1 MPTATAQACVLSFDI
16 IGSSKIQHVNAKVF
30 FRNTF
35 TRCNEII
42 SEGYD
47 GKTLRSNAYRIKE
60 MGDGFLCSIG
70 YPFESMSHNLAHA
83 AVDLAKRFAQV
94 LREEARMLHSETPIA
109 CGIGIALDTI
119 TGFFPEAGTKEYD
132 LYGQAIVLATRY
144 EGMRKTLFEAETARS
159 VLIIQEKVYHSLDPS
174 HRNGFKMMD
183 LKELG
188 IVVRDDPAATRLY
201 YQFLDETQS

>member
-1 MPTATAQACVLSFDI
+1 
-16 IGSSKIQHVNAKVF
+16 
-30 FRNTF
+30 
-35 TRCNEII
+35 
-42 SEGYD
+42 
-47 GKTLRSNAYRIKE
+47 
-60 MGDGFLCSIG
+60 
-70 YPFESMSHNLAHA
+70 
-83 AVDLAKRFAQV
+83 
-94 LREEARMLHSETPIA
+94 MLHSETPIA